1 MQNNLKMQFTPSLT
15 QGILKKRYK
24 RFLSDID
31 LGGEIIT
38 AHCPNPGSMLGLKDP
53 ESKVWVQPATNSE
66 RKLKY
71 TWKIIEAEGALVGI
85 DTHLTNSLAKNTIL
99 EGVIE
104 ELQGYE
110 SLKSEVKYGKNSR
123 IDILL
128 EDATRGKCYVEV
140 KNVHLKRG
148 TRAEFPDSVTAR
160 GAKHLKE
167 LSDMVEEGHRA
178 VMLYI
183 VQRGDCE
190 SFAVAADIDP
200 QYAKCLEEARKKGVE
215 LLCYACSV
223 TPQAIKVEKPL
234 PIDL

>member
-1 MQNNLKMQFTPSLT
+1 MQFTPSLT
-15 QGILKKRYK
+15 QGVLKKRYK

-53 ESKVWVQPATNSE
+53 ESKVWVQPATNPE

-85 DTHLTNSLAKNTIL
+85 DTHLTNSLAKNAIL

-148 TRAEFPDSVTAR
+148 GRAEFPDSVTVR

-190 SFAVAADIDP
+190 SFAIAADIDP

-223 TPQAIKVEKPL
+223 TPQVIKVEKPL